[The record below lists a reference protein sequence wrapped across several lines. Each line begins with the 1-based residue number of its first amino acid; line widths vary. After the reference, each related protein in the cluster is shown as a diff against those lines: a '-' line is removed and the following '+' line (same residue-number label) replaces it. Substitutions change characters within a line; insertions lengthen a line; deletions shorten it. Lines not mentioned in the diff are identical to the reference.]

1 MSDPYPLEKARL
13 EVDSCIRIWRTIL
26 EEHFGDRI
34 VYAYV
39 KGSTTKRWD
48 SPIDYVPVLSDVD
61 IHFKLKDDRPL
72 FCEGAAQLSEALA
85 ISAEYEERFL
95 GENPAPLHIPRAQV
109 MVLNRHLSDP
119 DFILPSCIPE
129 QNVLM
134 GRIGPWPAKRPD
146 EVRAA
151 DLRNLSR
158 VQEVLAPIPGR
169 VMDRVGIDLVT
180 LIRSLCYEVSP
191 APVRLLSQLEE
202 DPYRVWELNRTA
214 VCGELKRRGFTD
226 LAERYSG
233 YYLTGWDV
241 FRSGFHD
248 GNAMRKLVNEAYS
261 VLELSAHYACEK
273 R

>member
-1 MSDPYPLEKARL
+1 MSGPYPLEKARL
-13 EVDSCIRIWRTIL
+13 EVDSCIRVWRMIL

-39 KGSTTKRWD
+39 KGSSTKRWD

-72 FCEGAAQLSEALA
+72 FCGGAAQLSEALA

-95 GENPAPLHIPRAQV
+95 GENPAPLHIPRVQV

-134 GRIGPWPAKRPD
+134 GRIGQWPAKRPD

-158 VQEVLAPIPGR
+158 MQEVLAPIPGR

-248 GNAMRKLVNEAYS
+248 GRAMRRLVNEAYS
-261 VLELSAHYACEK
+261 VLELSALHAAK
-273 R
+273 L